1 MFDPTD
7 FTRLFPWR
15 KNRLRY
21 PGNKFSEL
29 TPLQKVEWVA
39 IRVGIVVGL
48 VALIVWMAIKQ
59 NII

>member
-7 FTRLFPWR
+7 FTRPLPWR
-15 KNRLRY
+15 KKRLRY

-29 TPLQKVEWVA
+29 TLLQKLEWVV

-48 VALIVWMAIKQ
+48 VALSVWMAIKQ